1 MHVLLTIDA
10 MCGRRVR
17 QGNAG
22 QIDEAV
28 MSACLCEGTAMM
40 LVLLLCSLR
49 EDLSSSKGQENRCN
63 DAASTKSCHS
73 GYMGRR
79 PAIAMSGYV

>member
-49 EDLSSSKGQENRCN
+49 EDLSSSKGRKT
-63 DAASTKSCHS
+63 DAMVQHLQN
-73 GYMGRR
+73 
-79 PAIAMSGYV
+79 PATAGIWGAGLQLQ